1 LFKENIK
8 NLIYQS
14 FAQVIPRA
22 ILFIFTLYLARY
34 LGSNEYGKY
43 DFSISFGYLMGAFF
57 ELGGNLILTK
67 YVARGV
73 LGVYKYA
80 FRIRIA
86 SIMLTLVILVA
97 VMLISGLYSNI
108 FYHVTFAVLGIA
120 LSSLMNLYFSF
131 FRGIKKMNYEAI
143 VLLIQKVLF
152 VLICI
157 VLLMSNKN
165 SFYAVVGFAASMFI
179 SLLIIQAIFFYKKP
193 QYTKGFTAPIPTLNF
208 YIKDLA
214 TLALVD
220 IFTIAN
226 FRVTQIILKSFAE
239 FNDVGVYAASY
250 RVVEAFANIPAI
262 VMIVFFPGF
271 ARLAVE
277 NMVKFME
284 RFRKVLIV
292 LVVLGT
298 GAGIVS
304 WFGGEAFFKLLGKD
318 YGKSYILVRYM
329 SLSMIVMF
337 PNYLLSQSLI
347 AMDKNLKYAFVVL
360 VTLTVNVI
368 VGLILVP
375 NLGSAGSAISV
386 AACEF
391 VIFTGCLILIIKEF
405 RKVGTSKT

>member
-1 LFKENIK
+1 MFKENFRNI
-8 NLIYQS
+8 IYQS
-14 FAQVIPRA
+14 VAQVIPRA

-86 SIMLTLVILVA
+86 SIVLTLFVLIA
-97 VMLISGLYSNI
+97 VMMVSGLYSDV

-131 FRGIKKMNYEAI
+131 FRGVKKMNYEAI
-143 VLLIQKVLF
+143 VLIIQKVLF
-152 VLICI
+152 VSICVI
-157 VLLMSNKN
+157 LLMDNKN
-165 SFYAVVGFAASMFI
+165 SYYAVLGYAVSMFI
-179 SLLIIQAIFFYKKP
+179 SLLIIQAIFFRKKP
-193 QYTKGFTAPIPTLNF
+193 QYAEGFIAPIPTMQL

-226 FRVTQIILKSFAE
+226 FRVTQIILKSFVE

-250 RVVEAFANIPAI
+250 RVVEAFANVPAI
-262 VMIVFFPGF
+262 LMIVFFPGF

-277 NMVKFME
+277 NMVQFKE
-284 RFRKVLIV
+284 RFRKVLSV
-292 LVVLGT
+292 LAVLGI

-304 WFGGEAFFKLLGKD
+304 WFGGEAFFKLIGKD
-318 YGKSYILVRYM
+318 YSKSYILVRYM
-329 SLSMIVMF
+329 SISMIVMF

-347 AMDKNLKYAFVVL
+347 AMDKNLKYAMVVL
-360 VTLTVNVI
+360 ATLTVNVI
-368 VGLILVP
+368 VGLLLVP
-375 NLGSAGSAISV
+375 KLGSEGSAISV
-386 AACEF
+386 AICEF
-391 VIFTGCLILIIKEF
+391 VVFTGCLILIIKEF
-405 RKVGTSKT
+405 RKVGTN